1 MLSSSLVSGLIGKGW
16 TNLLVNKAKVNR
28 EVIFTA
34 IRIKSILF
42 PQTLS
47 RLFKERKIITRDR
60 ITKSVFWSIG
70 IVVGLWLIIGQFLYS
85 TLSAVAMNSAKE
97 LNIVTKFLLMFGDLL
112 RVNIVAIL
120 FLIIYMWGVLF
131 SVLITIDHVRKNV
144 KEFVYKAGIY
154 LLLTFFHLS
163 IAFLL
168 AWGIFMR

>member
-1 MLSSSLVSGLIGKGW
+1 M
-16 TNLLVNKAKVNR
+16 
-28 EVIFTA
+28 
-34 IRIKSILF
+34 
-42 PQTLS
+42 
-47 RLFKERKIITRDR
+47 RDR

-97 LNIVTKFLLMFGDLL
+97 LNIVTKFLLMFGGLL
-112 RVNIVAIL
+112 RVNIFAIL

-154 LLLTFFHLS
+154 VN
-163 IAFLL
+163 
-168 AWGIFMR
+168 IFSSVNSLFIGMGHF